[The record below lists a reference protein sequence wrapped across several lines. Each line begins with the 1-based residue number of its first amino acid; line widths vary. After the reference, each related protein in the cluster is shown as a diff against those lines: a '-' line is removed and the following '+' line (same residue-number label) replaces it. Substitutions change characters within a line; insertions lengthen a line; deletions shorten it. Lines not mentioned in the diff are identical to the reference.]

1 MRSLGSKIAGTIGV
15 GIGWVVFILLFL
27 AFYAGNFTF
36 WQNLAIFIVSAVVAT
51 GLIVVMW
58 IRWALG

>member
-36 WQNLAIFIVSAVVAT
+36 WQNLAIFIASAVVAT

>member
-1 MRSLGSKIAGTIGV
+1 MRPLGSKVAGTIGV
-15 GIGWVVFILLFL
+15 GVGWVVFILLFL

>member
-1 MRSLGSKIAGTIGV
+1 
-15 GIGWVVFILLFL
+15 LLFL

-36 WQNLAIFIVSAVVAT
+36 WQNLAIFIVSTVVTT